1 MLRFIALVAVVVAV
15 AACDSAT
22 DLAVP
27 GSTATT
33 SSTTTT
39 IEDDTCERVA
49 ADTVAFLDSLIRV
62 LDDTRL
68 AEFKERRAWPDDL
81 RDLEQ
86 TGTDLDI
93 RVAAL
98 GCDPAAIQQRAL
110 QEANLIPG
118 GPLSEGLIAVLTT
131 SSTTIS
137 TTTTPTPTT
146 TEAVETTSGTTEET
160 SGEGSTATTSAEAGT
175 PGG

>member
-1 MLRFIALVAVVVAV
+1 MLRFIALAAVVVAV

-22 DLAVP
+22 DLAAP
-27 GSTATT
+27 GSTTT
-33 SSTTTT
+33 ASSTTTT

-49 ADTVAFLDSLIRV
+49 VDTVAFLDSLIRV

-68 AEFKERRAWPDDL
+68 AEITERRAWPDDL

-98 GCDPAAIQQRAL
+98 GCDPAAIQQHAL
-110 QEANLIPG
+110 REANLIPG
-118 GPLSEGLIAVLTT
+118 GPLSEGLIAVLMT
-131 SSTTIS
+131 SSTTTSATS
-137 TTTTPTPTT
+137 TTTTTDEVVGPPDGSTTETTGENATT
-146 TEAVETTSGTTEET
+146 TSPIETTSDG
-160 SGEGSTATTSAEAGT
+160 
-175 PGG
+175 